1 MAKKITFR
9 KKLAYL
15 GLSLIATCSGIL
27 FLTVSLTF
35 AGLFGP
41 VPGTND
47 LKQARQ
53 QQHTLFYSSDGKQ
66 IGTTQ
71 TQNSIRTELDEIS
84 PFMIDAL
91 LAIEDIR
98 FYEHNGIDNR
108 ALARVLIKTILLG
121 QDSGGGSTLTQQLAK
136 NLYPRENS
144 RGFFL
149 ITEKI
154 REMIIASRME
164 AIFTKEEILTLYLN
178 RVSFGED
185 TFGIEMA
192 SRRFFNTSASDLTL
206 EQAAVLAGLLKATT
220 SYNPYRNPESSKQR
234 RDVVLRQMEKYGTIS
249 AGEAERAIEQPL
261 VTDYTRYREKD
272 DIAPYFLE
280 MARRELTEIL
290 SGLSGDDNSSYDP
303 SRDGLE
309 VITTLDTR
317 IQDAADRAVSEQMK
331 YLQSILDR
339 ETGRNPIFGMD
350 DPDVLK
356 AWKQTGQYNELVSQ
370 GLSAQQIEEVLH
382 TPVQTS
388 LFTWDGYREARIS
401 PYDELKHYLSFLNA
415 GFVALDPYSGRVLAW
430 SGGINQRHF
439 PYDQVTARRQP
450 GSAFKPILYAAA
462 LENGRRPCDYQR
474 NVLAQYAD
482 YEGWTPRNHEEEYG
496 GRYSL
501 QGALAQSVNTVAVH
515 VAMETGVDNIQK
527 TASAM
532 GIRSPMPEAPSIA
545 LGTAEVSLLELT
557 AAYTSFL
564 NSGKPSKPVFIQEI
578 RNSAGELI
586 YSLDDSHHTST
597 KTGNEVDGYDM
608 NMTGISPETAGAM
621 VQMLQKAVN
630 EGTGEPLRSVFGIR
644 HALAGKT
651 GTTQQFTD
659 GWFIG
664 FTPDMVFG
672 TRIGGWNNRLRFRE
686 FPAYA
691 SQTALPLTGNFL
703 NRLAENPE
711 LNATQNRFPLNVTN
725 TSFSLSCPDFQND
738 RLRDR
743 IVDFFTGRNSDEPRI
758 IGGEEQNPDST
769 EKKGGF
775 FRKLGR
781 ALGLQ

>member
-1 MAKKITFR
+1 VT
-9 KKLAYL
+9 
-15 GLSLIATCSGIL
+15 GVQTCALPI
-27 FLTVSLTF
+27 
-35 AGLFGP
+35 
-41 VPGTND
+41 
-47 LKQARQ
+47 
-53 QQHTLFYSSDGKQ
+53 SSDGKQ

-71 TQNSIRTELDEIS
+71 VQNSIRTELKEIS
-84 PFMIDAL
+84 PLMIDAL
-91 LAIEDIR
+91 LAIEDVR
-98 FYEHNGIDNR
+98 FYDHNGIDNR
-108 ALARVLIKTILLG
+108 ALARVLVKTILLG

-149 ITEKI
+149 ITDKI
-154 REMIIASRME
+154 REMVIASRME
-164 AIFTKEEILTLYLN
+164 AIFTKEEILTLYMN

-234 RDVVLRQMEKYGTIS
+234 RNVVLSQMEKYGMIS
-249 AGEAERAIEQPL
+249 AGEAESAIEKPL
-261 VTDYTRYREKD
+261 ITDYTRYREKED
-272 DIAPYFLE
+272 TAPYFLE
-280 MARRELTEIL
+280 MVRRELTEIL
-290 SGLSGDDNSSYDP
+290 SGLAGDNNSSYDP

-317 IQDAADRAVSEQMK
+317 IQDAAENAVSEQMQT
-331 YLQSILDR
+331 LQSILDR
-339 ETGRNPIFGMD
+339 ETGQNPIFGMD
-350 DPDVLK
+350 DPDVLQ
-356 AWKQTGQYNELVSQ
+356 AWKQTGQYRELASQ
-370 GLSAQQIEEVLH
+370 GLAEPEIENILH

-388 LFTWDGYREARIS
+388 IFTWGGYRETRIS

-415 GFVALDPYSGRVLAW
+415 GLVALDPYSGKVLAW
-430 SGGINQRHF
+430 IGGINHSHF
-439 PYDQVTARRQP
+439 PYDQVTASRQP
-450 GSAFKPILYAAA
+450 GSAFKPILYASA
-462 LENGRRPCDYQR
+462 LEHGRKPCDYQR

-482 YEGWTPRNHEEEYG
+482 YDGWTPRNHEEEYG

-501 QGALAQSVNTVAVH
+501 QGALAQSINTVAVH
-515 VAMETGVDNIQK
+515 VAMETGVENIQR

-532 GIRSPMPEAPSIA
+532 GIRSPLPEAPSIA
-545 LGTAEVSLLELT
+545 LGTGGTSLLELT

-564 NSGKPSKPVFIQEI
+564 NGGKPSKPVFIQEI
-578 RNSAGELI
+578 RNSDGTVI
-586 YSLDDSHHTST
+586 YLADDSLAPITTENNPERS
-597 KTGNEVDGYDM
+597 GID
-608 NMTGISPETAGAM
+608 GISPKTAGAM

-630 EGTGEPLRSVFGIR
+630 EGTGEPLRSKFGIR

-659 GWFIG
+659 GWFVG

-672 TRIGGWNNRLRFRE
+672 TRVGGWNNRVRFRE

-691 SQTALPLTGNFL
+691 SQTALPITGGFL
-703 NRLAENPE
+703 NLLLEDPE
-711 LNATQNRFPLNVTN
+711 LKVTENRFPKSITN
-725 TSFSLSCPDFQND
+725 TAYSLSCPDFQND

-743 IVDFFTGRNSDEPRI
+743 ILDFFTGRDSDEPRI

-775 FRKLGR
+775 FRRLGR
-781 ALGLQ
+781 ALGL